1 VASAS
6 VRLEHVTRT
15 FGDTIAVDDVSFE
28 VQPGEFLTM
37 LGPSGCGKT
46 TLLRI
51 IAGFIDPSGGDIY
64 INDERI
70 TAVPAHKRQTGMV
83 FQNYALFPHM
93 TIFDNLAYGL
103 RLRKLSRTDI
113 ASRVDEALAL
123 IRLEGYGDRYPR
135 QLSGG
140 QQQRVAL
147 ARAIIINP
155 DVLLLDEP
163 LSNLDY
169 KLRLAMRN
177 EIRRIQRD
185 TGITTVFVTHD
196 QAEALT
202 MSDRI
207 VILSHGRIMQ
217 IGRPTDVYENPSN
230 KFVADFIGEANFFDG
245 TVVASDASE
254 VAIALGPL
262 TLYAPL
268 NGDAPRVGARV
279 SFSVRPERLRIQ
291 PNGPARETRRNFY
304 AAKVE
309 DHDYLGAV
317 VRYYLRLG
325 DGLMVKADEHNVSG
339 IRYRSGETVSV
350 EIPPDDCFVLPVAG

>member
-1 VASAS
+1 VASAA
-6 VRLEHVTRT
+6 VRLEQVTKR
-15 FGDTIAVDDVSFE
+15 FGDAIAVDDVSFD
-28 VQPGEFLTM
+28 VHPGEFMTM

-51 IAGFIDPSGGDIY
+51 IAGFISPSGGDIY
-64 INDERI
+64 IDDERI
-70 TAVPAHKRQTGMV
+70 TEIPAHKRQTGMV

-103 RLRKLSRTDI
+103 RLRKLSREDI
-113 ASRVDEALAL
+113 AFKVRAAFEL
-123 IRLEGYGDRYPR
+123 IRLTGYEERYPR
-135 QLSGG
+135 ELSGG

-147 ARAIIINP
+147 ARAIVINP

-169 KLRLAMRN
+169 KLRMAMRA

-207 VILSHGRIMQ
+207 VILNKGKVMQ
-217 IGRPTDVYENPSN
+217 IGRPMDVYENPSN

-245 TVVASDASE
+245 TVVACDASE
-254 VAIALGPL
+254 VGISVGPL
-262 TLYAPL
+262 TLYAPFT
-268 NGDAPRVGARV
+268 GEVGWIGRSA

-291 PNGPARETRRNFY
+291 PRGVVGEPRRNVCE
-304 AAKVE
+304 ATVE
-309 DHDYLGAV
+309 EHEYLGSV

-325 DGLMVKADEHNVSG
+325 DGLIVKVDEHNVSG
-339 IRYRSGETVSV
+339 VRYRPGEEVTV
-350 EIPPDDCFVLPVAG
+350 EIPPDDCFVLPVAD

>member
-1 VASAS
+1 
-6 VRLEHVTRT
+6 
-15 FGDTIAVDDVSFE
+15 
-28 VQPGEFLTM
+28 M
-37 LGPSGCGKT
+37 LGPSDCGKT

-51 IAGFIDPSGGDIY
+51 IAGFMNPSGGDVY

-70 TAVPAHKRQTGMV
+70 TEIPAHKRHTGMV

-93 TIFDNLAYGL
+93 TVFDNLAYGL
-103 RLRKLSRTDI
+103 RLRKLGREDI
-113 ASRVDEALAL
+113 ALKVKEALEL

-169 KLRLAMRN
+169 KLRLAMRS

-207 VILSHGRIMQ
+207 VILSKGLIMQ
-217 IGRPTDVYENPSN
+217 IGRTDVYRIDN

-245 TVVASDASE
+245 IIVASDACE

-268 NGDAPRVGARV
+268 TGDVPRLGGSA

-291 PNGPARETRRNFY
+291 SRGVDRETKRNVY
-304 AAKVE
+304 DATVE

-325 DGLMVKADEHNVSG
+325 DGLLVKVDEHNVSG
-339 IRYRSGETVSV
+339 VRYRSGETVTV
-350 EIPPDDCFVLPVAG
+350 EIPPDDCFVLPAAE

>member
-1 VASAS
+1 
-6 VRLEHVTRT
+6 
-15 FGDTIAVDDVSFE
+15 
-28 VQPGEFLTM
+28 
-37 LGPSGCGKT
+37 
-46 TLLRI
+46 
-51 IAGFIDPSGGDIY
+51 
-64 INDERI
+64 
-70 TAVPAHKRQTGMV
+70 
-83 FQNYALFPHM
+83 M
-93 TIFDNLAYGL
+93 TVFDNLAYGL
-103 RLRKLSRTDI
+103 RLRKLGREDI
-113 ASRVDEALAL
+113 ALKVKEALEL
-123 IRLEGYGDRYPR
+123 IRLEGYGDRYPH

-169 KLRLAMRN
+169 KLRLAMRS

-207 VILSHGRIMQ
+207 VILSKGRIMQ

-230 KFVADFIGEANFFDG
+230 KFVADFIGDANFFDG
-245 TVVASDASE
+245 TVVASDTRE

-268 NGDAPRVGARV
+268 TGDVPRIGASA

-291 PNGPARETRRNFY
+291 PRGVDRETKRNVY
-304 AAKVE
+304 DATVE

-325 DGLMVKADEHNVSG
+325 DGLLVKVDEHNVSG
-339 IRYRSGETVSV
+339 VRYRSGETVTV
-350 EIPPDDCFVLPVAG
+350 EIPPDDCFVLPVAE